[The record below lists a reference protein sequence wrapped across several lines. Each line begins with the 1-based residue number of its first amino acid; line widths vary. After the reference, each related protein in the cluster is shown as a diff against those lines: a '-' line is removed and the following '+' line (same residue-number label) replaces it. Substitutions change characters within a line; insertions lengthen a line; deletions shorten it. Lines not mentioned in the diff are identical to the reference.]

1 MSEQLQVLELPKE
14 LQQLAAANLGL
25 AKEKA
30 DEHLAAFAPY
40 MSELTE
46 LSVQMEHIN
55 FETPTNDDSKKASE
69 LRKKLV
75 KVRTGSEKEKDARK
89 KSLLTEGN
97 LIQNAFNLIKNAC
110 EMKEESLAKVEK
122 YQELLR
128 AAELE
133 RVTNARMEQ
142 LAQYE
147 CNTDRAFVG
156 QMSEETFA
164 QFLHGAKVSYE
175 QKKEDERKA
184 EEARLEAE
192 RLRKL
197 SDERYVILRKVW
209 NFLTE
214 EEYEMD
220 LGLMSESEWGDLIR
234 IVGERKAEH
243 EAKEAERQAELE
255 RVRKE
260 SEEKEAALK
269 KKREEAERKEREA
282 KAEIAR
288 LEAEK
293 RAKQEEEAKAKA
305 EEEKKRMAEEKAR
318 KAAERKEANAPDADK
333 LRRYLFVMGDHDSP
347 LLTSDEANMILHEF
361 QNDWASLLAFYE
373 EKINQL

>member
-46 LSVQMEHIN
+46 LSLQMEGIN
-55 FETPTNDDSKKASE
+55 FETPTNEDSKKASD

-97 LIQNAFNLIKNAC
+97 LIQSAFNLIKNAC

-128 AAELE
+128 EAELN
-133 RVTNARMEQ
+133 RIADTRMEQ

-147 CNTDRAFVG
+147 CNTDRALVARMTEDAF
-156 QMSEETFA
+156 T
-164 QFLHGAKVSYE
+164 QFLNGAKVTYE

-184 EEARLEAE
+184 EEARLEAQRVSKLREE
-192 RLRKL
+192 RLTA
-197 SDERYVILRKVW
+197 LRRVS
-209 NFLTE
+209 NFLTDDESQKDFGTMSDE
-214 EEYEMD
+214 EWSQ
-220 LGLMSESEWGDLIR
+220 LVKVI
-234 IVGERKAEH
+234 GERKVEH
-243 EAKEAERQAELE
+243 EAKEAEREAELE
-255 RVRKE
+255 RIRKE

-269 KKREEAERKEREA
+269 KEREEAERKEREA

-293 RAKQEEEAKAKA
+293 RAKEEEEAKAKA
-305 EEEKKRMAEEKAR
+305 EEEKKRIAEEKAR
-318 KAAERKEANAPDADK
+318 KAAERKAANAPDADK
-333 LRRYLFVMGDHDSP
+333 LRRYLFAMGDHDSP
-347 LLTSDEANMILHEF
+347 VLTSDEATMLLHEF
-361 QNDWASLLAFYE
+361 QNDWASLVASYS

>member
-46 LSVQMEHIN
+46 LSVQMEGIN
-55 FETPTNDDSKKASE
+55 FETPTSEDSKKASD

-97 LIQNAFNLIKNAC
+97 LIQSAFNLIKNAC

-133 RVTNARMEQ
+133 RITNTRMEQ

-147 CNTDRAFVG
+147 CNTDRALVG
-156 QMSEETFA
+156 QMSDETFA
-164 QFLHGAKVSYE
+164 QFLNGAKVTYE

-184 EEARLEAE
+184 EEARLEAQRVAKLREE
-192 RLRKL
+192 RLTA
-197 SDERYVILRKVW
+197 LRRVS
-209 NFLTE
+209 NFLTDE
-214 EEYEMD
+214 ESQKD
-220 LGLMSESEWGDLIR
+220 FGTMSDEEWSQLVKVI
-234 IVGERKAEH
+234 GERKAEH
-243 EAKEAERQAELE
+243 AAKEAERQAELE
-255 RVRKE
+255 RILK
-260 SEEKEAALK
+260 EKE
-269 KKREEAERKEREA
+269 REEAERKDREA

-293 RAKQEEEAKAKA
+293 RAKEEQDAKAKA
-305 EEEKKRMAEEKAR
+305 EEEKKRIAEEKAR
-318 KAAERKEANAPDADK
+318 KAAERKAANAPDVEK
-333 LRRYLFVMGDHDSP
+333 LRG
-347 LLTSDEANMILHEF
+347 LLTAMNNIEIPTLKGDEARLLLTEF
-361 QNDWASLLAFYE
+361 SNDWSSLLASYD

>member
-46 LSVQMEHIN
+46 LSLQMEAIN
-55 FETPTNDDSKKASE
+55 FETPTNEDSKKASD

-97 LIQNAFNLIKNAC
+97 LIQSAFNLIKNAC
-110 EMKEESLAKVEK
+110 EMKEDSLAKVEK
-122 YQELLR
+122 YQELLS

-133 RVTNARMEQ
+133 RITNTRMEQ

-147 CNTDRAFVG
+147 CNTDRALVG
-156 QMSEETFA
+156 QMSDETFV
-164 QFLHGAKVSYE
+164 QFLNGAKLGYE

-184 EEARLEAE
+184 EEARLEAQRVAKLREE
-192 RLRKL
+192 RLTA
-197 SDERYVILRKVW
+197 LRRVS
-209 NFLTE
+209 NFLTDDE
-214 EEYEMD
+214 SQKD
-220 LGLMSESEWGDLIR
+220 FGTMSDDEWSQLVKVI
-234 IVGERKAEH
+234 GERKAEH
-243 EAKEAERQAELE
+243 AAKEAERQAEIE

-260 SEEKEAALK
+260 REEEEARFKKE
-269 KKREEAERKEREA
+269 REEADRKEREA

-293 RAKQEEEAKAKA
+293 RAKEEAEAKAKA
-305 EEEKKRMAEEKAR
+305 EEVRKRIAEEKAR
-318 KAAERKEANAPDADK
+318 KAAERKAANAPDAEK
-333 LRRYLFVMGDHDSP
+333 LRGFFVAMNSVGVPTLKGDEARL
-347 LLTSDEANMILHEF
+347 LLTEF
-361 QNDWASLLAFYE
+361 SNDWASLLASYE

>member
-1 MSEQLQVLELPKE
+1 MSEQLQVMELPQE

-30 DEHLAAFAPY
+30 DEHLAAFAPF

-46 LSVQMEHIN
+46 LSLQMESIN
-55 FETPTNDDSKKASE
+55 FETPTNEDSKKASE
-69 LRKKLV
+69 IRKKMV
-75 KVRTGSEKEKDARK
+75 KIRTSSEKEKDARK

-97 LIQNAFNLIKNAC
+97 LIQSAYNLIKNAC

-133 RVTNARMEQ
+133 RITNARMEQ

-147 CNTDRAFVG
+147 CNTDRSLVG
-156 QMSEETFA
+156 QMSDETFA
-164 QFLHGAKVSYE
+164 QFLAGAKATYE

-192 RLRKL
+192 KISKLREQRLTA
-197 SDERYVILRKVW
+197 LRRVS
-209 NFLTE
+209 NFLTDDE
-214 EEYEMD
+214 LQKDFGTMPD
-220 LGLMSESEWGDLIR
+220 AEWSQLVKVIA
-234 IVGERKAEH
+234 ERKDDY
-243 EAKEAERQAELE
+243 EAKEAARQAELE
-255 RVRKE
+255 RIRKDN
-260 SEEKEAALK
+260 EEKEAVLRK
-269 KKREEAERKEREA
+269 EREEAERKDREA

-293 RAKQEEEAKAKA
+293 KAKEEEEARAKA
-305 EEEKKRMAEEKAR
+305 EEIRKRIAEEKAR
-318 KAAERKEANAPDADK
+318 KTAERKAANAPDAEK
-333 LRRYLFVMGDHDSP
+333 LKAFLKAMNSIEIPTLKG
-347 LLTSDEANMILHEF
+347 DEARLLLNEF
-361 QNDWASLLAFYE
+361 SNDWESLLASYS